1 MWYVWQK
8 SSNFLREKN
17 KQTTTDLIE
26 NETNN
31 NNKYQ
36 QLHFAQR
43 KKDVLNK
50 NLDTNCMSV
59 LTSALR

>member
-1 MWYVWQK
+1 M
-8 SSNFLREKN
+8 REKN